1 MFRKVLVANRGE
13 IAVRIIRTLRALG
26 IASVA
31 VYSDAD
37 ETAEHVRDADE
48 ARWIGNAAASDSYL
62 NIDRIVAAALSSG
75 AEAVHPGY
83 GFLAENARFAQAC
96 LDAGLVFVGP
106 PPSAILAMGD
116 KIAAKAVVAAAGVPV
131 VPGAGEAGMSD
142 SDLLAAVDPRWF
154 PVLIKPSAGGGGK
167 GMRVVSSAA
176 ELPEALVSARRTAV
190 AAFGDGTLLV
200 ERYVPTPRHIEI
212 QVFADS
218 FGHVIHLGEREC
230 SLQRRHQ
237 KIVEEAPSPLLS
249 AAQREVMGSAA
260 VSAARSVGY
269 VGAGTV
275 EFIVAGD
282 SPDDFFFME
291 MNTRLQVEHPV
302 TELVYGLDLVEW
314 QLRVAAGEA
323 LPFAASSL
331 AMNGHAVEAR
341 VYAED
346 PSRGFL
352 PTGGVV
358 LGLRSPSGPGVRVDS
373 GLAPGVTVT
382 SDYDPMLAKVAAWG
396 PDRATALRRL
406 DAALADTV
414 VLGVTTNVSFLRGLL
429 ADPDVQAGRLDTGLV
444 ERIAA
449 RAGRAA
455 GTANVAANAAGTADV
470 AANAD
475 REMSGAE
482 AADISRYFMNSAGSE
497 VLAAAALARV
507 LAREPAGPVTDPW
520 DIPDGWRPGERA
532 WTKFRLSRGVGAD
545 AVAEVRV
552 RGLASSGAE
561 VAVGDGDPVRARAE
575 LRPASPRDGQSDG
588 GDKAMRLGTD
598 LILTY
603 AGRMVRF
610 AYASADGP
618 DGRVTWLGRDGFA
631 WAIAD
636 APPAALRGA
645 RAGSTDGTVRSPM
658 PGTILA
664 VHVSLGQAVTAGQP
678 VLVVEAMKMEHTVTA
693 PMDGV
698 VSELTAKAGQ
708 QVRMDETLAL
718 IGSAGAQDA

>member
-13 IAVRIIRTLRALG
+13 IAVRVIRTLRALG

-37 ETAEHVRDADE
+37 EKSAHVLTADE
-48 ARWIGNAAASDSYL
+48 ARWIGKAPASESYL
-62 NIDRIVAAALSSG
+62 NIDRIVAAAVAAG

-83 GFLAENARFAQAC
+83 GFLAENARFARAC
-96 LDAGLVFVGP
+96 AAAGLVFIGP
-106 PPSAILAMGD
+106 PPAAIEAMGD
-116 KIAAKAVVAAAGVPV
+116 KIAAKATVTAAGVPV
-131 VPGAGEAGMSD
+131 VPGSGAAGMSD
-142 SDLLAAVDPRWF
+142 EELISSLNEGWF

-167 GMRVVSSAA
+167 GMRVVSAPA
-176 ELPEALVSARRTAV
+176 ELPDALAAARRTAV

-212 QVFADS
+212 QVLADS
-218 FGHVIHLGEREC
+218 HGNVIHLGEREC

-237 KIVEEAPSPLLS
+237 KIIEEAPSPLLS
-249 AAQREVMGSAA
+249 PAQRASMGAAA

-275 EFIVAGD
+275 EFIVSGAA
-282 SPDDFFFME
+282 PDDFFFME

-323 LPFAASSL
+323 LPFDSSSL
-331 AMNGHAVEAR
+331 EMDGHAVEAR

-358 LGLRSPSGPGVRVDS
+358 LGLRSPAGPGIRVDS

-449 RAGRAA
+449 
-455 GTANVAANAAGTADV
+455 GTADV
-470 AANAD
+470 TAPAD
-475 REMSGAE
+475 HEMSGAG
-482 AADISRYFMNSAGSE
+482 APDISRNFMNSEAAA
-497 VLAAAALARV
+497 LAAAALARA
-507 LAREPAGPVTDPW
+507 LALEPAGAVVDPW
-520 DIPDGWRPGERA
+520 AIPDGWRPGERA
-532 WTKFRLSRGVGAD
+532 WTKFRLTHGAGAD
-545 AVAEVRV
+545 AVTEVRV
-552 RGLASSGAE
+552 RGLASCGAE
-561 VAVGDGDPVRARAE
+561 VTIGDGDPVRARAE
-575 LRPASPRDGQSDG
+575 LRPADPRNGRSA
-588 GDKAMRLGTD
+588 GDVETD
-598 LILTY
+598 LVLTY
-603 AGRMVRF
+603 AGRTVRF
-610 AYASADGP
+610 AYAAADGP
-618 DGRVTWLGRDGFA
+618 AGLVTWLARDGFG
-631 WAIAD
+631 WSVTD

-645 RAGSTDGTVRSPM
+645 RAGIADGTIRSPM

-664 VHVSLGQAVTAGQP
+664 VHVSLGQEVTAGQP

-693 PMDGV
+693 PVDGV

-708 QVRMDETLAL
+708 QVRMDETLAV
-718 IGSAGAQDA
+718 IGAESSDDGSLGGPGGA

>member
-13 IAVRIIRTLRALG
+13 IAVRVIRTLRALG

-31 VYSDAD
+31 VYSAAD
-37 ETAEHVRDADE
+37 EKSAHVLAADE
-48 ARWIGNAAASDSYL
+48 ALWIGKAPASESYL
-62 NIDRIVAAALSSG
+62 NIDRIVAAAVAAG

-83 GFLAENARFAQAC
+83 GFLAENARFARAC
-96 LDAGLVFVGP
+96 AAAGLVFIGP
-106 PPSAILAMGD
+106 PPAAIEAMGD
-116 KIAAKAVVAAAGVPV
+116 KIAAKATVAAAGVPV
-131 VPGAGEAGMSD
+131 VPGSGAAGMSD
-142 SDLLAAVDPRWF
+142 EELISSLNERWF

-167 GMRVVSSAA
+167 GMRVVSAPA
-176 ELPEALVSARRTAV
+176 EMADALVAARRTAV

-212 QVFADS
+212 QVLADS
-218 FGHVIHLGEREC
+218 HGNVIHLGEREC

-237 KIVEEAPSPLLS
+237 KIIEEAPSPLLS
-249 AAQREVMGSAA
+249 PAQRASMGAAA

-275 EFIVAGD
+275 EFIVSGAAAD
-282 SPDDFFFME
+282 EFFFME

-323 LPFAASSL
+323 LAFDSSSL
-331 AMNGHAVEAR
+331 EMGGHAVEAR

-346 PSRGFL
+346 PARGFL

-358 LGLRSPSGPGVRVDS
+358 LGLRSPAGPGIRVDS

-449 RAGRAA
+449 GIADAADAA
-455 GTANVAANAAGTADV
+455 GTAAEANEDRG
-470 AANAD
+470 NAITD
-475 REMSGAE
+475 HEMSGAD
-482 AADISRYFMNSAGSE
+482 APDISRYFTTAE
-497 VLAAAALARV
+497 REALAAAALARL
-507 LAREPAGPVTDPW
+507 LALEPAGAVVDPW
-520 DIPDGWRPGERA
+520 TIPDGWRPGERA
-532 WTKFRLSRGVGAD
+532 WTKFRLSPGSGA
-545 AVAEVRV
+545 APVEVRV

-561 VAVGDGDPVRARAE
+561 VAVGDGDPVRAQAE
-575 LRPASPRDGQSDG
+575 LRPPSPRGPQG
-588 GDKAMRLGTD
+588 GEADRAAPAGTD
-598 LILTY
+598 LVLTY
-603 AGRMVRF
+603 AGRTVRF
-610 AYASADGP
+610 AYTAADGP
-618 DGRVTWLGRDGFA
+618 AGLVTWLGRGGSA

-636 APPAALRGA
+636 APPVALRGS
-645 RAGSTDGTVRSPM
+645 RAGVADGTIRSPM

-664 VHVSLGQAVTAGQP
+664 VHVSLGQEVTAGQP

-693 PMDGV
+693 PVDGV

-708 QVRMDETLAL
+708 QVRMDEALAV
-718 IGSAGAQDA
+718 IGSGAHSG